1 MSYRPGR
8 LKKIF
13 PVSLPYPRAEYSI
26 RTDPR
31 FLELKV
37 AIHDLVRQEISKHVD
52 EELMKLRASP
62 ALLAAF
68 ASVAGGLLLWTVIVR
83 SGLVSTRFTPTPLE
97 ILREFATLIHQGY
110 VGVPLYQH
118 IAASLIR
125 TLIGFSLAVVV
136 GIPFGVL
143 VGRVKLL
150 EAAFAPWFAFLRPIP
165 AIAFVPLVILW
176 FGIGEFSKISVIFLS
191 SFLYITVS
199 TIAGVKSVPVQVLR
213 AGYSLGA
220 LDRRS
225 FLYVV
230 LPAALPQIM
239 VGLRLGSAISWTL
252 VVAAEL
258 VAAQQGLG
266 YMIMDASTFFRVKD
280 VYVGLIVIG

>member
-1 MSYRPGR
+1 
-8 LKKIF
+8 
-13 PVSLPYPRAEYSI
+13 
-26 RTDPR
+26 
-31 FLELKV
+31 
-37 AIHDLVRQEISKHVD
+37 
-52 EELMKLRASP
+52 MKLRASP
-62 ALLAAF
+62 AALAAA
-68 ASVAGGLLLWTVIVR
+68 ASVVGVLLLWTLIVR
-83 SGLVSTRFTPTPLE
+83 SGLVSARFTPTPLE
-97 ILREFATLIHQGY
+97 ILQESASLIYQGY

-125 TLIGFSLAVVV
+125 TLSGFSLAVMV
-136 GIPFGVL
+136 GIPFGLL

-191 SFLYITVS
+191 SCLYITVS

-220 LDRRS
+220 LDRKS

-239 VGLRLGSAISWTL
+239 VGIRLGSAISWTL

-258 VAAQQGLG
+258 VAAQKGLG

-280 VYVGLIVIG
+280 VYVGLIVIGLIGFLLETIIAGVERRLVHWSGK

>member
-1 MSYRPGR
+1 MKRILSP
-8 LKKIF
+8 
-13 PVSLPYPRAEYSI
+13 P
-26 RTDPR
+26 
-31 FLELKV
+31 FLT
-37 AIHDLVRQEISKHVD
+37 
-52 EELMKLRASP
+52 
-62 ALLAAF
+62 ALGSMF
-68 ASVAGGLLLWTVIVR
+68 GGLVLWTLIAR
-83 SGLVSTRFTPTPLE
+83 SGLVATRFTPTPLE
-97 ILREFATLIHQGY
+97 IVQEFEALVYRGY
-110 VGVPLYQH
+110 VGVPLYDH

-125 TLIGFSLAVVV
+125 TLIGFSAAAAV
-136 GIPFGVL
+136 GIPFGLL
-143 VGRVKLL
+143 VGRVSTL
-150 EAAFAPWFAFLRPIP
+150 EAAFVPWFAFLRPIP

-176 FGIGEFSKISVIFLS
+176 FGIGEFSKISVIFFS

-199 TIAGVKSVPVQVLR
+199 TIAGVKSVPVQLLR

-220 LDRRS
+220 LDRKS

-258 VAAQQGLG
+258 VAAQRGLG

-280 VYVGLIVIG
+280 VYVGLIVIGLIGFLLESTIALVEGRLVHWRGK

>member
-1 MSYRPGR
+1 
-8 LKKIF
+8 
-13 PVSLPYPRAEYSI
+13 V
-26 RTDPR
+26 
-31 FLELKV
+31 
-37 AIHDLVRQEISKHVD
+37 QEM
-52 EELMKLRASP
+52 E
-62 ALLAAF
+62 
-68 ASVAGGLLLWTVIVR
+68 
-83 SGLVSTRFTPTPLE
+83 
-97 ILREFATLIHQGY
+97 TLISHGY
-110 VGVPLYQH
+110 VGVPLYDH

-125 TLIGFSLAVVV
+125 TLIGFFAAAIV
-136 GIPFGVL
+136 GIPFGL
-143 VGRVKLL
+143 LIGRVRIL
-150 EAAFAPWFAFLRPIP
+150 EAAFVPWFAFLRPIP

-176 FGIGEFSKISVIFLS
+176 FGIGEFSKISVIFFS

-199 TIAGVKSVPVQVLR
+199 TIAGVKSVPLQILR

-220 LDRRS
+220 SDRKS

-258 VAAQQGLG
+258 VAAQRGLG

-280 VYVGLIVIG
+280 VYVGLIVIGIIGFLLESSIAFVEGRLVHWRGK

>member
-1 MSYRPGR
+1 MKR
-8 LKKIF
+8 LF
-13 PVSLPYPRAEYSI
+13 
-26 RTDPR
+26 
-31 FLELKV
+31 
-37 AIHDLVRQEISKHVD
+37 
-52 EELMKLRASP
+52 SP
-62 ALLAAF
+62 SLLAAF
-68 ASVAGGLLLWTVIVR
+68 GSVLGGLVLWTLIVR
-83 SGLVSTRFTPTPLE
+83 SGLVSSRFTPTPLD
-97 ILREFATLIHQGY
+97 ILQEMETLISHGY
-110 VGVPLYQH
+110 VGVPLYDH

-125 TLIGFSLAVVV
+125 TLIGFFAAAIV
-136 GIPFGVL
+136 GIPFGL
-143 VGRVKLL
+143 LIGRVRIL
-150 EAAFAPWFAFLRPIP
+150 EAAFMPWFAFLRPIP

-176 FGIGEFSKISVIFLS
+176 FGIGEFSKISVIFFS

-199 TIAGVKSVPVQVLR
+199 TIAGVKSVPLQILR

-220 LDRRS
+220 SDRKS

-258 VAAQQGLG
+258 VAAQRGLG

-280 VYVGLIVIG
+280 VYVGLIVIGIIGFLLESSIAFVEGRLVHWRGK

>member
-1 MSYRPGR
+1 
-8 LKKIF
+8 
-13 PVSLPYPRAEYSI
+13 
-26 RTDPR
+26 
-31 FLELKV
+31 
-37 AIHDLVRQEISKHVD
+37 
-52 EELMKLRASP
+52 MKLRASP
-62 ALLAAF
+62 ALLAAS
-68 ASVAGGLLLWTVIVR
+68 ASVAGGLLLWTLIVR
-83 SGLVSTRFTPTPLE
+83 GGIVSARFTPTPLE
-97 ILREFATLIHQGY
+97 ILREFAALVYQGY

-118 IAASLIR
+118 IAASLVR

-136 GIPFGVL
+136 GIPFGLL

-176 FGIGEFSKISVIFLS
+176 FGIGEFSKIFVIFLS

-199 TIAGVKSVPVQVLR
+199 TIAGVKSVPLQVLR

-220 LDRRS
+220 LDRKS

-230 LPAALPQIM
+230 LPASLPQIM
-239 VGLRLGSAISWTL
+239 VGIRLGSAISWTL

-258 VAAQQGLG
+258 VAAQRGLG

-280 VYVGLIVIG
+280 VYVGLIIIGLVGFLLEATIASVERRLVHWSGK

>member
-1 MSYRPGR
+1 
-8 LKKIF
+8 
-13 PVSLPYPRAEYSI
+13 
-26 RTDPR
+26 
-31 FLELKV
+31 
-37 AIHDLVRQEISKHVD
+37 
-52 EELMKLRASP
+52 MKLRASP

-83 SGLVSTRFTPTPLE
+83 SGLVSPRFTPTPLE

-213 AGYSLGA
+213 AGGIRQQVVVDRVAVEPGFVGIPRRPVNFFYLVRRRAGA
-220 LDRRS
+220 QLKIREQ
-225 FLYVV
+225 
-230 LPAALPQIM
+230 PGNP
-239 VGLRLGSAISWTL
+239 
-252 VVAAEL
+252 
-258 VAAQQGLG
+258 
-266 YMIMDASTFFRVKD
+266 
-280 VYVGLIVIG
+280 